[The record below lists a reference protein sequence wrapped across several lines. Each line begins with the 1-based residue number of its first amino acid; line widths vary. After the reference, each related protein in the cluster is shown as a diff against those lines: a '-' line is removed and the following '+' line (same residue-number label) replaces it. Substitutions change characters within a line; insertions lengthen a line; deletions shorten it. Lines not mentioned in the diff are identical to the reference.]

1 MEKSDSYRLHESRSK
16 EQDASLR
23 LQVRR
28 ERHMVHDL
36 RCILQVKLGFG
47 QLIRCKG
54 KVSCKVEVIC

>member
-23 LQVRR
+23 LQVRH

-36 RCILQVKLGFG
+36 RCITSSEVRVRTTDKVQELG
-47 QLIRCKG
+47 IM
-54 KVSCKVEVIC
+54 